1 MAYPHIPTILE
12 SLFSSPGFLSS
23 ARLPHSAWSPL
34 SLTWTG
40 ACIQTVSL
48 GKPGLACFSHFM
60 DHITELL
67 GVPLLKAAAPCIFLV
82 FKLFPAREQILYSDS
97 PMARSQ
103 RTNILSFSL
112 IMIVISCYLMKYL
125 PVLVIIYYFA
135 YLFSSLCFLSFFG
148 ISFFFSFLFIFIL
161 TLTHIRGY
169 LKCVRTVQNA
179 VWELLCK
186 SGSW

>member
-1 MAYPHIPTILE
+1 
-12 SLFSSPGFLSS
+12 
-23 ARLPHSAWSPL
+23 
-34 SLTWTG
+34 
-40 ACIQTVSL
+40 
-48 GKPGLACFSHFM
+48 
-60 DHITELL
+60 
-67 GVPLLKAAAPCIFLV
+67 
-82 FKLFPAREQILYSDS
+82 
-97 PMARSQ
+97 MARSQ

-186 SGSW
+186 SGSWWMMWHIRKWLIGGTGCFIVGPADVSGCGSTFISWLVTSERVSLNLFMWKETLTFILLKHRWRRYVTCLCGLRKEHRGRGYLISIFSQFL